1 VLTVAASL
9 AAWPLGLGPIYGV
22 AASVVGV
29 LFLTEAIRLVGRSR
43 RGEPLKPMR
52 LFHWSTTYLTIL
64 FIAVA
69 IDALV

>member
-1 VLTVAASL
+1 MGVVYRVTGRVAL
-9 AAWPLGLGPIYGV
+9 AESQLL
-22 AASVVGV
+22 
-29 LFLTEAIRLVGRSR
+29 EAIRLVGRSR
-43 RGEPLKPMR
+43 RGEALKPMR